1 MNREQMWTILG
12 VAGVLGVA
20 AWGFYA
26 DAYGQS
32 QRGGGGRVLAPSAVA
47 GAALDD
53 SLGRVTPDHLLWYG
67 PTMRPLHWCAHKL
80 TYPLTPGIE
89 LERLIHGAPGAA
101 VTNSVPRELRGWLFA
116 PPSEVDY

>member
-1 MNREQMWTILG
+1 MRDETKMI
-12 VAGVLGVA
+12 AGFGGLLALLV
-20 AWGFYA
+20 WWFYA
-26 DAYGQS
+26 DRYGQS

-67 PTMRPLHWCAHKL
+67 PTMRPLHWSVHRMS
-80 TYPLTPGIE
+80 YPVTPGLE
-89 LERLIHGAPGAA
+89 LERLIHGAPGSC

-116 PPSEVDY
+116 PPAEVDY